1 MVQRRYRLG
10 FALPVFV
17 LLASLPGTR
26 VLGQGVQAP
35 PPKTSPKRAPAEP
48 AQKAAQSDSALP
60 AARSIID
67 RHIKAVGGRAAFTAL
82 SSTHATGTV
91 SIAATGMMGSIDV
104 FAAKPDKTLVRITF
118 GGIGAVEE
126 GFDGK
131 VGWSINPLTGPTL
144 AEGKELDQKR
154 FNSDFLADLHADERF
169 ESMRTLEKTDFE
181 GRQCYKLQLVRRG
194 GGEDIEFYDV
204 ETGLKAGSMV
214 THESPM
220 GPMKAT
226 TIETDYKKFGPLLM
240 PTTFKATTMGVQ
252 QVITVTSVEYNK
264 VDAATFEAPA
274 QIKALL
280 K

>member
-26 VLGQGVQAP
+26 VLGQAVQAP
-35 PPKTSPKRAPAEP
+35 APKTSPKRAAAEP
-48 AQKAAQSDSALP
+48 AQKAAQSDALP

-67 RHIKAVGGRAAFTAL
+67 RHIKAVGGRAAFTART
-82 SSTHATGTV
+82 STHATGTV
-91 SIAATGMMGSIDV
+91 SIAATGMTGSIDV
-104 FAAKPDKTLVRITF
+104 FAAKPDKSLARITI
-118 GGIGAVEE
+118 GGIGALEE

-144 AEGKELDQKR
+144 AQGKELDQKR
-154 FNSDFLADLHADERF
+154 FDSDFLADLHTDERF

-204 ETGLKAGSMV
+204 ETGLKAG
-214 THESPM
+214 TIFTRESPM
-220 GPMKAT
+220 GPMKST

-240 PTTFKATTMGVQ
+240 PTTVKATMMGVQ
-252 QVITVTSVEYNK
+252 QVITVTSVEYDK
-264 VDAATFEAPA
+264 VDPATFETPA